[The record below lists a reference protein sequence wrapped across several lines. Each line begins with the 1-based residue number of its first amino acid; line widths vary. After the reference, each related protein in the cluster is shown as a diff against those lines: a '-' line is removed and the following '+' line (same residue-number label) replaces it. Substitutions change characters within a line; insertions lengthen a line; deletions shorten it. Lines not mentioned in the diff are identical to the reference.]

1 MPLLPGDRI
10 TLCAMQFFPIH
21 PVVSFSNLSPRSDRA
36 IFFSLS
42 GSFVHA
48 LLPSPLFP
56 WLPPPRTHVS
66 TWWKERGE
74 NVMQGEEKEGKR
86 VVEEEEEVRV

>member
-21 PVVSFSNLSPRSDRA
+21 PVASLSNLSPRSDRA
-36 IFFSLS
+36 IFLSLS

-48 LLPSPLFP
+48 LFLLPFFHGYL
-56 WLPPPRTHVS
+56 LHERTYLRGGRR
-66 TWWKERGE
+66 KGE

-86 VVEEEEEVRV
+86 VEEEEEVRV